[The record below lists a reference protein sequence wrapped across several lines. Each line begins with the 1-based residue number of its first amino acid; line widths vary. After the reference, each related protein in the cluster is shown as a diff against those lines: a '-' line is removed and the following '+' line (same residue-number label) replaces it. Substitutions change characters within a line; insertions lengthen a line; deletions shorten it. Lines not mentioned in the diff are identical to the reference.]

1 MLNILHAIILLGNEY
16 IFKYGKN
23 TMRSGA
29 SVISVYL
36 EKCKWFAVNTW
47 NFGRSNI
54 QVIMSMESE
63 SSESLFAFDL
73 FLFWGMEI
81 MHWIGYIQTLK
92 DIDALFKWEPKRD
105 IKVYI
110 YIL

>member
-1 MLNILHAIILLGNEY
+1 
-16 IFKYGKN
+16 
-23 TMRSGA
+23 
-29 SVISVYL
+29 
-36 EKCKWFAVNTW
+36 
-47 NFGRSNI
+47 
-54 QVIMSMESE
+54 MSMESE

-92 DIDALFKWEPKRD
+92 DIDALFRWEPKRD

-110 YIL
+110 L